1 MFFSINCSVVTT
13 NISRGI
19 PVIHTDISCK
29 WWCLRG
35 GACAQQICCPP
46 ENEITKG
53 HLLMFVPMNFCIF
66 SMHHITE
73 NCNKII
79 MIITKGCPTGWKKF
93 HLTGKCYKLI
103 MDGVRTFWDASNNCK
118 KLAQSYGSTTVYI

>member
-1 MFFSINCSVVTT
+1 MNLC
-13 NISRGI
+13 RGI
-19 PVIHTDISCK
+19 PVIHTDIGCK

-53 HLLMFVPMNFCIF
+53 
-66 SMHHITE
+66 
-73 NCNKII
+73 
-79 MIITKGCPTGWKKF
+79 CPNGWKKF

-103 MDGVRTFWDASNNCK
+103 KEGGLRTFWDAANNCK
-118 KLAQSYGSTTVYI
+118 KLAQSFGSTTVSQKMKSIKLEMFYDTISF